1 MTPRL
6 SQAAAELLADAWRTG
21 TTLDALPGECR
32 PRSAAEAY
40 RIQDIFARALGEP
53 IAGWKI
59 GCTSAAVR
67 KILKTR
73 TPFCGRI
80 FASRLFASGV
90 TLGGASYKL
99 RGLEGEFAFKL
110 KRDLPA
116 RRTAYRR
123 AEVLDAIGSLHPAIE
138 VVDPRFTD
146 WLVVGIHSIIAD
158 LGADGAVVL
167 GAAVPR
173 WRRIDLRKAPVRMAI
188 NGKIVG
194 EGTGADC
201 MGDPVAALVWL
212 ANELRRRAGLKA
224 GQVVSTGACCGFHRA
239 AAGDRGVADF
249 GRLGRV
255 EMRFAAPS

>member
-1 MTPRL
+1 ML
-6 SQAAAELLADAWRTG
+6 AEAWRTG
-21 TTLDALPGECR
+21 TTLDALPRESR

-40 RIQDIFARALGEP
+40 RIQDVFARAVGEP
-53 IAGWKI
+53 IAGWKV

-73 TPFCGRI
+73 TPFYGRV

-110 KRDLPA
+110 KRDLPP
-116 RRTAYRR
+116 RRRVYGG
-123 AEVLDAIGSLHPAIE
+123 AEVLGAIGSLHPAIE
-138 VVDPRFTD
+138 VIDPRFGD
-146 WLVVGIHSIIAD
+146 WLAVRIPSVIAD
-158 LGADGAVVL
+158 QGANGALVL
-167 GAAVPR
+167 GASVR
-173 WRRIDLRKAPVRMAI
+173 GWRRIDLRTRPVSMAI
-188 NGKIVG
+188 NGNIVG

-212 ANELRRRAGLKA
+212 ANKLRRRDGLKA
-224 GQVVSTGACCGFHRA
+224 GQVVSTGTCCGFHRA
-239 AAGDRGVADF
+239 AAGDRGLADF

-255 EMRFAAPS
+255 EMRFGAPS